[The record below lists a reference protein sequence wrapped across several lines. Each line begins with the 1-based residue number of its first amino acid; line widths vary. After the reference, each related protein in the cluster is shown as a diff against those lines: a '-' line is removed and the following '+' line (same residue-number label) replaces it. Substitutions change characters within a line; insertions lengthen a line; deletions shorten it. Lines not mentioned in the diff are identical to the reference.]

1 MDSLDAAKKYLQDN
15 LEDTDVVENNEIL
28 DYTDV
33 AKALEFI
40 GKEVEGD
47 NDSNFIPVCGVL
59 VGIDQS
65 SAWPFIIKV
74 GLRYT
79 LRAHIRV
86 TYPTESK
93 YRPYSKDE
101 LNDLVGKTVM
111 TKTTGRK
118 KLVTG
123 KPVDSNDVNI
133 DGNPVTAE
141 TLLTQY
147 VYVDK
152 SACGVLE

>member
-1 MDSLDAAKKYLQDN
+1 MGSIDAAKQYLQDN

-28 DYTDV
+28 DCTDV

-47 NDSNFIPVCGVL
+47 NDSNFISVCGVL

-74 GLRYT
+74 GPRYV

-86 TYPTESK
+86 THPTESK

-101 LNDLVGKTVM
+101 LNDLVGKIIM

-123 KPVDSNDVNI
+123 KPVDSNDVNV

-141 TLLTQY
+141 TLLAQY
-147 VYVDK
+147 TYVDK